1 MTKDELLKFIKGF
14 TKITLKKVCKKAKV
28 DYSNFKREFRKN
40 KNIIGG
46 RNKQFVFIMLGGII

>member
-28 DYSNFKREFRKN
+28 DYSNLYKGEVSKENLERIKILLEEEISN
-40 KNIIGG
+40 
-46 RNKQFVFIMLGGII
+46 LYL